1 MSKLKMYDKEG
12 AALDD
17 FDFADDLLLLDR
29 GAQAVH
35 DAVVTTRAARRRGTA
50 STLSKGEVA
59 GSNRKPWRQKGTGR
73 ARAGYRQ
80 SPVWRGGAV
89 AFGPR
94 PRSYAVKINRKVA
107 RLAFRRAFSE
117 KVAADAVRVLDE
129 LTLPEAKTKL
139 FAALLKSLEI
149 AGPALFVVDRLEP
162 NVTRAARNIPDVEIA
177 RACDLNV
184 YQGLRY
190 SPIIVTSAGMEV
202 LSGRLAGKKGD
213 AE

>member
-1 MSKLKMYDKEG
+1 MSKLKMYDRDG
-12 AALDD
+12 AALGD

-29 GAQAVH
+29 GTQAVH

-50 STLSKGEVA
+50 STLTKGEVA
-59 GSNRKPWRQKGTGR
+59 GSNKKPWRQKGTGR

-117 KVAADAVRVLDE
+117 KVAAGAVRVLDE

-139 FAALLKSLEI
+139 FVALLKSLEI

-162 NVTRAARNIPDVEIA
+162 NVTRAARNIPGVEIA

-184 YQGLRY
+184 YQVLRY

-202 LSGRLAGKKGD
+202 LSGRLAGKKEV